1 MLITLVLA
9 YKFLNLTDLQ
19 NVLKANQVIWIRH
32 RNYDQHIGRQH
43 YCEYF
48 EIAGPRPPKY
58 VTVQHYKVGRTWR
71 RIFREAYA
79 TAPEKPYRG
88 PTWVLKKFNQTL
100 CDMFVWDD
108 RVEKENPTC
117 DKAYD
122 KLCGYKK
129 YNIYNRTCL
138 PAWKRW
144 QGGVIT

>member
-48 EIAGPRPPKY
+48 EIAGPKPPKY

-88 PTWVLKKFNQTL
+88 PTWVLKKFIFRDYAYEL
-100 CDMFVWDD
+100 IFW
-108 RVEKENPTC
+108 EPTEHC
-117 DKAYD
+117 AIMTIGRKKAS
-122 KLCGYKK
+122 
-129 YNIYNRTCL
+129 
-138 PAWKRW
+138 
-144 QGGVIT
+144 